1 MSREN
6 ESKLSHAIFAAEA
19 LNDFRTVASV
29 APSSRYLVDAMLRP
43 LPLKHARVVVELGC
57 GTGAMTR
64 ALLKA
69 IPVTATLLAF
79 EINPRFTHYL
89 KSILSDP
96 RLVLIDASAENTR
109 SELQRRG
116 IERVD
121 AVLSSLSLA
130 FMPAPQR
137 ETFVSELGNLLD
149 EQGVLTQY
157 HYVHGLQFQQG
168 RLGRFD
174 IAGLLRRHFRSVKR
188 SIVWR
193 NLPPAYVFVCREPIR
208 SVTPHRSRGQ
218 LVPGAPATS

>member
-64 ALLKA
+64 
-69 IPVTATLLAF
+69 
-79 EINPRFTHYL
+79 
-89 KSILSDP
+89 
-96 RLVLIDASAENTR
+96 VLIDASAENTR